1 MGSEEGE
8 MMLSLSKLFVES
20 RTHRSSK
27 LEGKEVVALVA
38 MGLKGFQVKVRKDLS
53 ICGPIYIRITKINY
67 LKCRF
72 LVPLQN
78 DLMNISRIAAQ
89 KSGLICN
96 HL

>member
-38 MGLKGFQVKVRKDLS
+38 MGLKG
-53 ICGPIYIRITKINY
+53 
-67 LKCRF
+67 
-72 LVPLQN
+72 
-78 DLMNISRIAAQ
+78 
-89 KSGLICN
+89 
-96 HL
+96 

>member
-1 MGSEEGE
+1 
-8 MMLSLSKLFVES
+8 MMLSLSKLFMES
-20 RTHRSSK
+20 RTHRCSR

-38 MGLKGFQVKVRKDLS
+38 TGLKDFPVKVRKDFS
-53 ICGPIYIRITKINY
+53 ICGPYAIYIKITKINY

-72 LVPLQN
+72 LVALQN
-78 DLMNISRIAAQ
+78 DLMKISRIAAQ